1 MWNYRANGNIYEN
14 IPKNIYDLNRK
25 DRTMKVIKN
34 MAVLMIFIAAAA
46 IFSSCS
52 GYVMTDEDIAL
63 QNSMVGYWAAEG
75 STGYNTYD
83 ENGTLQTMIVV
94 KFSDDFSYQLFE
106 CNMTEGYTTAYDPI
120 EYKIEKGK
128 FRVDVK
134 GVASFAGV
142 NVSEDGKTLYWVTDQ
157 KTDQYTRMD
166 EATAEALGIL
176 SYDETA
182 GSSTEAASEN
192 SDTETVTEE

>member
-1 MWNYRANGNIYEN
+1 
-14 IPKNIYDLNRK
+14 
-25 DRTMKVIKN
+25 MKVIKN

-52 GYVMTDEDIAL
+52 DYVMTDEDIAL

-83 ENGTLQTMIVV
+83 ENGTLLTMIVV
-94 KFSDDFSYQLFE
+94 KFNEDFSYQLYE
-106 CNMTEGYTTAYDPI
+106 CNMSEGYTTAYDPI

-128 FRVDVK
+128 FRVDEK
-134 GVASFAGV
+134 GVASYAGV
-142 NVSEDGKTLYWVTDQ
+142 NVSSDGKTLYWVTDQ

-166 EATAEALGIL
+166 EATAEALGIF
-176 SYDETA
+176 SYAESTD
-182 GSSTEAASEN
+182 SSTDGASES
-192 SDTETVTEE
+192 SDTETDTEE

>member
-1 MWNYRANGNIYEN
+1 
-14 IPKNIYDLNRK
+14 
-25 DRTMKVIKN
+25 MKIIKN

-52 GYVMTDEDIAL
+52 DYVMTDEDIAL

-83 ENGTLQTMIVV
+83 ENGTLQTMLVV
-94 KFSDDFSYQLFE
+94 KFGDDFRYQLYE
-106 CNMTEGYTTAYDPI
+106 CHMAEGYTAAYDPV

-142 NVSEDGKTLYWVTDQ
+142 NVSADGKTLYWVTDQ

-166 EATAEALGIL
+166 EATADTLGIL
-176 SYDETA
+176 SYAETE
-182 GSSTEAASEN
+182 GSSTDAASEN
-192 SDTETVTEE
+192 NDTETSTEE